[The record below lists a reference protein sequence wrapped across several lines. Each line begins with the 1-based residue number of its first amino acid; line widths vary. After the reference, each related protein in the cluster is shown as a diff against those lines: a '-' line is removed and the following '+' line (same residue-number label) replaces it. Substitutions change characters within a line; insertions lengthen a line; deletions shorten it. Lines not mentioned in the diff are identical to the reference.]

1 MKRLVTLLLTVIPL
15 ALPQLATAD
24 DETMFTQYF
33 TVYGLHPGDYSDIR
47 YQGADGK
54 LMELNF
60 KRKSRSLTYEAKIL
74 RADPVLRFFRSTN
87 SGSATEVKEIAHLR
101 LNKSAYKLLLI
112 FLPEKAAKDV
122 ALRILPIEE
131 GTQQSL
137 AGTVRIF
144 NLAGVTLYGLVEN
157 ERFRLEHLEC
167 GQPINLGKDNRG
179 EFSIVAEGSTRY
191 HLVYKNELKVDDE
204 SQALLFLTPPYRK
217 GSLRIGGH
225 LLNEEIPD
233 N

>member
-1 MKRLVTLLLTVIPL
+1 
-15 ALPQLATAD
+15 
-24 DETMFTQYF
+24 MFTQHF

-60 KRKSRSLTYEAKIL
+60 KRKRRSLTYKAKIL
-74 RADPVLRFFRSTN
+74 RADPVLRFYRSA
-87 SGSATEVKEIAHLR
+87 SSESATEVKEIASLR
-101 LNKSAYKLLLI
+101 LNESAHKLLLI
-112 FLPEKAAKDV
+112 FLPEKAAMDG
-122 ALRILPIEE
+122 ALSILPIEE
-131 GTQQSL
+131 GAQQAL

-144 NLAGVTLYGLVEN
+144 NLTGVTLYGIAEN
-157 ERFRLEHLEC
+157 ERFRLEHLDC

-179 EFSIVAEGSTRY
+179 EFSILAEGSTRY

-204 SQALLFLTPPYRK
+204 SQALLFLTPPYRE

-225 LLNEEIPD
+225 LLYEEIP
-233 N
+233 NN